1 MTAKAKLEIRRR
13 DFHRFVEKTFPD
25 FTDGWVYRDLCERLR
40 QFMLDIRAGKS
51 PRLIVCLPPRM
62 GKSQITSIRFA
73 LWCLLNNPRWEIIVA
88 SYGQSLSNRFSRFTR
103 SLMESHPYIETL
115 WPDIR
120 LASGHEAVEE
130 WKLERKGAPSYLGGG
145 TYRAVGRGSAITG
158 SGAHCFVSGTRVAC
172 NGCFRNIEDVRPG
185 DLVLSLNHRTGSPE
199 WKPVLATSERKTC
212 GEIYTIRTE
221 GNKKFQCTSD
231 HRIFSG
237 DRYQVASACSVGD
250 GLVAL
255 AGVPGMYDVSEDIH
269 GSPLRSDEKDT
280 KGIPR
285 PVLFCELL
293 GGAPRGKESQEMHSL
308 WREHS
313 KENPEILSRV
323 PGFCELQGAGP
334 NPVPNLS
341 EDVPAETQGC
351 FGMLNGLQESASLT
365 ENEGGRESKV
375 CCGEVLHSSVS
386 ENYGSDFRARRQYM
400 PSLRVG
406 SSTDSSHRPQ
416 QGEQCSCQF
425 NLSLQ
430 KLPCHAP
437 QVTCDAISSIERDSF
452 GEVSVYDI
460 QVEGN
465 HNFFAEGILVHN
477 CLICDD
483 TLKDFEEAE
492 SLTTRG
498 NLWDWYSS
506 TARTRLSPGGG
517 VVIVQTRWHPDD
529 LVGRLLQEEKNNP
542 EADKWELVEYR
553 ALAEEDEP
561 QRKAGESILPARW
574 SAEELKKTKA
584 NMVPRWWDALYQQ
597 RPVARGGNLFKEMA
611 FRRYLAAPALEEFDQ
626 IIQVWDLRFGKSQAK
641 TSSFVVGWI
650 IGRKDAQFY
659 VLDEARDR
667 WSYAESRDQLRWM
680 TERWPQ
686 AIAKIIE
693 NKANG
698 PAIESDLETEI
709 PGIVLFDPKGDKY
722 QRAERVL
729 PLCLAGNV
737 YLPADEVAPWAKE
750 ALQEIIAFP
759 RGADDDRVD
768 VLSMG
773 LGWFMERDAQRC
785 EVIPL

>member
-25 FTDGWVYRDLCERLR
+25 FSDGWVYRDLCERLR

-130 WKLERKGAPSYLGGG
+130 WKLERKGAPGYLGGG

-158 SGAHCFVSGTRVAC
+158 SGAHC
-172 NGCFRNIEDVRPG
+172 
-185 DLVLSLNHRTGSPE
+185 
-199 WKPVLATSERKTC
+199 
-212 GEIYTIRTE
+212 
-221 GNKKFQCTSD
+221 
-231 HRIFSG
+231 
-237 DRYQVASACSVGD
+237 
-250 GLVAL
+250 
-255 AGVPGMYDVSEDIH
+255 
-269 GSPLRSDEKDT
+269 
-280 KGIPR
+280 
-285 PVLFCELL
+285 LL
-293 GGAPRGKESQEMHSL
+293 
-308 WREHS
+308 
-313 KENPEILSRV
+313 
-323 PGFCELQGAGP
+323 
-334 NPVPNLS
+334 
-341 EDVPAETQGC
+341 
-351 FGMLNGLQESASLT
+351 
-365 ENEGGRESKV
+365 
-375 CCGEVLHSSVS
+375 
-386 ENYGSDFRARRQYM
+386 
-400 PSLRVG
+400 
-406 SSTDSSHRPQ
+406 
-416 QGEQCSCQF
+416 
-425 NLSLQ
+425 
-430 KLPCHAP
+430 
-437 QVTCDAISSIERDSF
+437 
-452 GEVSVYDI
+452 
-460 QVEGN
+460 
-465 HNFFAEGILVHN
+465 
-477 CLICDD
+477 CDD

-492 SLTTRG
+492 SLTVRG

-517 VVIVQTRWHPDD
+517 VVIVQCMVGDTEVSLANGENKYLRDINIGDVIATYDSGKITASKVVNWTSQGVDSVFRIKTKGGIEVKANKRHPFLVDRGEGKLEWVRVENLRAGDALIRADGESGEGLSVVTKTVMSPCIVRESAPTTMKKSAGKTESIHQKSTEHPAGKHISNAVMASQPHSSTRSSQTKGACALSAANPPQQTCEPTGEKSFALTTVMTRGEFGDCCATTATWPSGTERPQKFSTGQRDTYWRTSLDKIESITPCGEEEVFDIQVEGTENFLANGLVSHNTRWHPDD

-542 EADKWELVEYR
+542 EADKWQLVEYR

-561 QRKAGESILPARW
+561 HRKAGESILPERW
-574 SAEELKKTKA
+574 SAAELKKTKA

-597 RPVARGGNLFKEMA
+597 RPVARGGNLFKEAA
-611 FRRYLAAPALEEFDQ
+611 FRRYLAAPRLDEFDQ
-626 IIQVWDLRFGKSQAK
+626 IIQVWDLRFGKSQK
-641 TSSFVVGWI
+641 NTSSFVVGWI

-680 TERWPQ
+680 TERWPH

-750 ALQEIIAFP
+750 ALQEICAFP

-785 EVIPL
+785 EVIAL